1 MKAAVALA
9 LRLVLGAFWIWA
21 GSTKIVGHFDAGPFL
36 SAAVSRS
43 TVAPEAVRLA
53 LAGAIG
59 HVALPHVVAVNL
71 VVPWLELAAGLSIL
85 LGIATAW
92 GLPARRRCR
101 CCSSCAGRSV
111 PIHCCCSAPCCWRCF
126 TRMRAHGPFM
136 RRDRLPRLSDLV
148 AGVFSPHVPFVPG
161 MRFFSCQAREIFK
174 REFKKLT
181 SGEAAPH
188 TLMS

>member
-1 MKAAVALA
+1 MKTAVALA

-36 SAAVSRS
+36 TAAVSRS
-43 TVAPEAVRLA
+43 TVAPEAVRLV

-92 GLPARRRCR
+92 GGCRRGGDVGAVPHVRGGQYQSIAAVRRRPVGDVSPVCAR
-101 CCSSCAGRSV
+101 MDPSCVAIACHDYLISWRVSFRRMSRSS
-111 PIHCCCSAPCCWRCF
+111 
-126 TRMRAHGPFM
+126 RACG
-136 RRDRLPRLSDLV
+136 
-148 AGVFSPHVPFVPG
+148 
-161 MRFFSCQAREIFK
+161 FFSCQACEIFK
-174 REFKKLT
+174 RGFKKLT
-181 SGEAAPH
+181 SG
-188 TLMS
+188 